1 MRITKTAGACAII
14 NNLARRMHY
23 QPRRRGMTTTI
34 WQAVNETHPI
44 SLKCVRQCL
53 REYTDNGEC
62 VAKQGKLFTI
72 GKL

>member
-1 MRITKTAGACAII
+1 MKTAGACAII

-34 WQAVNETHPI
+34 WRAVNETHPM
-44 SLKCVRQCL
+44 SLKCVQECL
-53 REYTDNGEC
+53 RDYAENGQC
-62 VAKQGKLFTI
+62 VAKQGEPLTI